1 MNAANALSLA
11 RLLAVPLI
19 VWLLVV
25 GAHRTAFY
33 AFVAAGVSDAI
44 DGYLAKHFGMKSE
57 IGRYLDPLADKT
69 LLVAIYI
76 TLGLAGWIPAWLTIL
91 VVSRDVLIVGGALL
105 AFAMAQKLTPSPLIL
120 SKVNTAAQI
129 ALAAGVLGNVAFDLQ
144 IDAALLPLVIVVGG
158 TTVLSG
164 GQYLWNWSRNLGPN
178 GGAQ

>member
-1 MNAANALSLA
+1 M
-11 RLLAVPLI
+11 
-19 VWLLVV
+19 
-25 GAHRTAFY
+25 
-33 AFVAAGVSDAI
+33 
-44 DGYLAKHFGMKSE
+44 E
-57 IGRYLDPLADKT
+57 
-69 LLVAIYI
+69 
-76 TLGLAGWIPAWLTIL
+76 
-91 VVSRDVLIVGGALL
+91 
-105 AFAMAQKLTPSPLIL
+105 QKLTPSQLIL